1 MFHLL
6 LAQFSSPSS
15 IHIILKFGFFI
26 LYNISRM
33 FHARK
38 IFRSNIFVTDV
49 STLLPCF
56 QWFYVSISCILLMNS
71 LDSEVPVQV
80 LKFFI
85 SIFPSVWFF
94 FVDSILHL

>member
-6 LAQFSSPSS
+6 LAQFSSPFS
-15 IHIILKFGFFI
+15 IHIKFGFFI
-26 LYNISRM
+26 LYKISRM

-38 IFRSNIFVTDV
+38 IFRSNIFFDV

-56 QWFYVSISCILLMNS
+56 QWFYVSISCILLMNR
-71 LDSEVPVQV
+71 DSEVPVQV